1 MINPTLDIHGKQS
14 HYIRDIIKET
24 RRWESIPNRKEP
36 ITKEMVEYIIHKG
49 NENKKNPDNIYS
61 ALGNWLVLGLQTGFR
76 RKEWAQDRT
85 YLKKHNDIQRNVDGS
100 SAAFILSDFEFRLK
114 GNKHMTLN
122 SPSNIKRAS
131 IVNIKWCFQK
141 NNDNGQVISYVIDHK
156 NKTYCAIEASKKI
169 YNRAIK
175 HNIPSNKPIAIFI
188 EVKNNKKK
196 TCFIDDVHIKTI
208 LQEAAQSIYHITK
221 KEDISKFT
229 AHSIRV

>member
-1 MINPTLDIHGKQS
+1 M
-14 HYIRDIIKET
+14 
-24 RRWESIPNRKEP
+24 
-36 ITKEMVEYIIHKG
+36 
-49 NENKKNPDNIYS
+49 
-61 ALGNWLVLGLQTGFR
+61 
-76 RKEWAQDRT
+76 
-85 YLKKHNDIQRNVDGS
+85 DGS

-156 NKTYCAIEASKKI
+156 NKTYCAIEDSKKI
-169 YNRAIK
+169 YSREIK

-229 AHSIRV
+229 AHSIRVGAYVLLHAQNISSEDIKFRLRWRSDSFRMYLRNINQLAERHKDAIANAE